1 MKTIGELIEKE
12 VRNQEF
18 NIVKFANAISCKRT
32 NVYNIFKRTNI
43 DIILLARI
51 SNVLKHNFFADLA
64 NDSEL
69 IPSTETT
76 IDDAESANNK
86 AVSQFLNVMPEIL
99 EKLGM
104 ENIINFCKYVEKEG
118 DVIATP
124 DMTLPS
130 YHICFTIGEHWIER
144 AKISE
149 MDKLLEIKTVVSDTG
164 IRVDLIHNIL
174 YGSTFIDIKLD
185 YKTKQEWED
194 TIKYV
199 RDEILMLNN

>member
-12 VRNQEF
+12 VRNQQL
-18 NIVKFANAISCKRT
+18 NIVEFANAISCKRN
-32 NVYNIFKRTNI
+32 NVYNIFQRPNI

-69 IPSTETT
+69 IPSTDTT
-76 IDDAESANNK
+76 IDAESANNK

-149 MDKLLEIKTVVSDTG
+149 MNKLLEIKTVVSDTG

-185 YKTKQEWED
+185 YKTKQKWED